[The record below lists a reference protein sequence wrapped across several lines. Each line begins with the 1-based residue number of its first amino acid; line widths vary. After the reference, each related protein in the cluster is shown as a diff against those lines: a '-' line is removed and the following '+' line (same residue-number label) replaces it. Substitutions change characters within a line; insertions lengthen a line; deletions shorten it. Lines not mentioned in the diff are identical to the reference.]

1 MLAGFFITLASQDEL
16 RERLGRRVPQ
26 TGCHLDPLLDWG
38 SPSRPSPVAGQG
50 WQFENK
56 CIFLDTWYLLL
67 SGAHSNGKSWQSYFL
82 RLINNFEVSSNRQ
95 IKPTMSSSF
104 SSPLRDAVIV
114 SYLTSHSST
123 TFSTSIQSESTS
135 SLSLSNAT
143 RALIIGEWETQVQF
157 VLTDHPNSSSQEHS
171 TLHIACPSKDPLT
184 PSSTLHSGEDEHLL
198 QVVAISHWSVFLSQ
212 INKWK
217 FVPLVRALVILCEI
231 WAKILRCASS
241 LISRG
246 WSNIYDFLS
255 CAFHNCFVT
264 RAGVGVQS

>member
-1 MLAGFFITLASQDEL
+1 MCTIRFVLFWHILLHLHDASSYFFSLSYFVIFFVMLAGFFITLASQDEL

-26 TGCHLDPLLDWG
+26 TGCHLHTLLDWG
-38 SPSRPSPVAGQG
+38 SSSRPSPVAGQG

-123 TFSTSIQSESTS
+123 TFSTSIQ
-135 SLSLSNAT
+135 
-143 RALIIGEWETQVQF
+143 
-157 VLTDHPNSSSQEHS
+157 
-171 TLHIACPSKDPLT
+171 
-184 PSSTLHSGEDEHLL
+184 
-198 QVVAISHWSVFLSQ
+198 
-212 INKWK
+212 
-217 FVPLVRALVILCEI
+217 
-231 WAKILRCASS
+231 
-241 LISRG
+241 
-246 WSNIYDFLS
+246 
-255 CAFHNCFVT
+255 
-264 RAGVGVQS
+264 

>member
-26 TGCHLDPLLDWG
+26 TGCHLHTLLDWG
-38 SPSRPSPVAGQG
+38 SSSRPSPVAGQG

-123 TFSTSIQSESTS
+123 TFSTFIQYESTF

-157 VLTDHPNSSSQEHS
+157 VLTDHPTTHLKSIALCTLPVHPKTLSPLRVLCTREKMS
-171 TLHIACPSKDPLT
+171 TCFK
-184 PSSTLHSGEDEHLL
+184 LL
-198 QVVAISHWSVFLSQ
+198 QY
-212 INKWK
+212 
-217 FVPLVRALVILCEI
+217 
-231 WAKILRCASS
+231 
-241 LISRG
+241 LIDQ
-246 WSNIYDFLS
+246 YFCLK
-255 CAFHNCFVT
+255 
-264 RAGVGVQS
+264 